1 MNKYGNIKVI
11 VDNIKFDSKME
22 SDYYVYLK
30 EQKRKNLIKDF
41 ELQPIF
47 VLQPSFKKNGKTYRK
62 IEYRAD
68 FKIIHND
75 GSISIVDIKGM
86 ETTEFK
92 LKQKIFEYKYPNL
105 HLQCLTYVK
114 KYGGWIQLE
123 KLKKIRRENRRKK

>member
-1 MNKYGNIKVI
+1 MNKYGNIKVV

-30 EQKRKNLIKDF
+30 EQKRKDLIKDF

-75 GSISIVDIKGM
+75 SSISIVDIKGM

-92 LKQKIFEYKYPNL
+92 LKQKIFEYKYPDL